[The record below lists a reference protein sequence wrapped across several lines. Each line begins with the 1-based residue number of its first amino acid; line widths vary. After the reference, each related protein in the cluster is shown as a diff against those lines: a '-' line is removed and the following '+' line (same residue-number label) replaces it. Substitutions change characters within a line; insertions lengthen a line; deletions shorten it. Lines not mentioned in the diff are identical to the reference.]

1 MYLQTQYL
9 DNLNTDG
16 WNPNTS
22 TDRAPRP
29 LQGALSCA
37 VLSRGEPFPSLLP
50 QLRPTGGGA
59 AVETILPM
67 TLGARWGFCIGQRN
81 GGTGIVMHVHLGS
94 VILLLRLILLEQIQI
109 QILMLADTLYYCIIP
124 DSPIA
129 ADTISA
135 RWRTRRV

>member
-67 TLGARWGFCIGQRN
+67 TLGARWRFCIGQRN
-81 GGTGIVMHVHLGS
+81 GVTGIVMHVRARLGYFTTPLDT
-94 VILLLRLILLEQIQI
+94 VEANPNPNTDACRYTLL
-109 QILMLADTLYYCIIP
+109 
-124 DSPIA
+124 
-129 ADTISA
+129 
-135 RWRTRRV
+135 